1 MPERFGLT
9 YTGADNTEHVPVMI
23 HRALMGSYERFI
35 GILLEH
41 LGGELPVW
49 LAPIQAVVLPIAD
62 RHLDYARE
70 VGERIAKSGLRSQV
84 DGRGESV
91 SRKIRDAELRK
102 VPYLLVVG
110 DREQQGGTVS
120 VREHG
125 RGDRGAMP
133 LEELTALVLA
143 RVEARSMR

>member
-1 MPERFGLT
+1 
-9 YTGADNTEHVPVMI
+9 MI

-49 LAPIQAVVLPIAD
+49 LAPVQAVVLPIAD
-62 RHLDYARE
+62 RHLVYARE
-70 VGERIAKSGLRSQV
+70 VSERLRLAGLRAEV
-84 DGRGESV
+84 DGRTESV

-110 DREQQGGTVS
+110 DREQETGAVA

-125 RGDRGAMP
+125 GGDRGAMP
-133 LEELTALVLA
+133 TDELIRAVRE